1 MHYGFYHITPTAMD
15 KTVVDQSTPK
25 IIVFLNSLIIN
36 PFFFIN
42 LEMHLALIETLLMV
56 NKQKQYSSVS
66 C

>member
-1 MHYGFYHITPTAMD
+1 MHYGFYRITPTAMD

-36 PFFFIN
+36 PFFIN